1 MLIIVIAKPI
11 EFTIV
16 KAVPFNFE
24 GAFCATK
31 VEKSGES
38 AMTTMPQKRRKAI
51 NTTSD
56 STRKSSGEI
65 RQQKQD
71 NNNEMNATCLTPIFC
86 AK

>member
-38 AMTTMPQKRRKAI
+38 AMTTMPQ
-51 NTTSD
+51 TV
-56 STRKSSGEI
+56 GEADKYENPLGI
-65 RQQKQD
+65 RITDMAVKFRGTQASVNDKG
-71 NNNEMNATCLTPIFC
+71 E
-86 AK
+86 